1 MGQRQ
6 RAAEEAVGS
15 EVIMMVKIEVLDMG
29 PENAKLLLKDC
40 DRAFANALRR
50 TLMSDTP
57 KMAIETVRFQMG
69 SFDLCLSCGHL
80 NPAGAARES
89 AGGSGCNQCGKK
101 LEKEG
106 VDYTVWET
114 NGPLP
119 DEMVAQRL
127 AMIPIPT
134 DHEMFHYEETCPTCK
149 DLVPEDRGCPTCNMI
164 YTCKAFG
171 SEEGTT
177 VTAGDMIYLGDQ
189 SLEIPE
195 HYRSIPITKL
205 YKGQM
210 LEFYA
215 TAVMGRGSQH
225 AKWSPVCGVAFA
237 PRQVGLLN
245 NKTKAK
251 ILWDLNLTI
260 NAKDFDK
267 DGRLDDIEKVDTL
280 AKELHHVGDGTETK
294 AEFKEAITVEDVPG
308 EFIFSFETDGSM
320 NPQSALEMA
329 STYLSEKFDSLGK
342 DLKAVL

>member
-1 MGQRQ
+1 MGLRK
-6 RAAEEAVGS
+6 RAAEEAVGY
-15 EVIMMVKIEVLDMG
+15 EVIVMVKIQVLEEGM
-29 PENAKLLLKDC
+29 ENIKLLLKDC

-50 TLMSDTP
+50 TLMSETP

-80 NPAGAARES
+80 NPAAAARES
-89 AGGSGCNQCGKK
+89 AGGSGCNQCEKK

-106 VDYTVWET
+106 VDFTVWET
-114 NGPLP
+114 NGSLP

-134 DHEMFHYEETCPTCK
+134 DHKQFHYEETCPNCK
-149 DLVPEDRGCPTCNMI
+149 DLVPEDRGCPACNMI

-171 SEEGTT
+171 TEEGIT
-177 VTAGDMIYLGDQ
+177 VTAGDMIYLGEQ

-195 HYRSIPITKL
+195 HYREIPITKL

-225 AKWSPVCGVAFA
+225 AKWSPVCGTAFV
-237 PRQVGLLN
+237 PRQVGILN

-251 ILWDLNLTI
+251 ILWDLNLKI

-267 DGRLDDIEKVDTL
+267 NGRLEDQEKVETL
-280 AKELHHVGDGTETK
+280 ARELHHVGDGTENK
-294 AEFKEAITVEDVPG
+294 VGFKEAITIEDVPG

-320 NPQSALEMA
+320 SPQTALEMA
-329 STYLSEKFDSLGK
+329 SASLAEIFGSLGV

>member
-1 MGQRQ
+1 MGRRK
-6 RAAEEAVGS
+6 RAADGAAGS
-15 EVIMMVKIEVLDMG
+15 EVIVMVKIQVLEEG
-29 PENAKLLLKDC
+29 AESIKLLLKDC

-50 TLMSDTP
+50 TLMSETP

-80 NPAGAARES
+80 NPASAARES
-89 AGGSGCNQCGKK
+89 SGGSGCNQCGKK

-114 NGPLP
+114 NGALP

-134 DHEMFHYEETCPTCK
+134 DHKIFHYEETCPNCK
-149 DLVPEDRGCPTCNMI
+149 DLIPEDRGCPTCNMI

-171 SEEGTT
+171 TEEGMT

-195 HYRSIPITKL
+195 HYRTIPITKL

-215 TAVMGRGSQH
+215 TAVMGRGNQH
-225 AKWSPVCGVAFA
+225 AKWSPVCGVSFV
-237 PRQVGLLN
+237 PRQVGVLN
-245 NKTKAK
+245 IKTKAK
-251 ILWDLNLTI
+251 MLWDLNLTI

-267 DGRLDDIEKVDTL
+267 DGRLDDIEKVEIL
-280 AKELHHVGDGTETK
+280 AKELHHVGDGTEEK
-294 AEFKEAITVEDVPG
+294 AQFKEAITIEEIPG

-320 NPQSALEMA
+320 NPKTALEMA
-329 STYLSEKFDSLGK
+329 SSYLSETFGSLGE
-342 DLKAVL
+342 DLKAAL